1 MKKAKLRKKI
11 KMHFRVI
18 KMLNLIPETQN
29 AKRTLNSLTTVKV
42 ANMLMC
48 FQSNRLKKFWV

>member
-1 MKKAKLRKKI
+1 MKKAKLRKI